1 MFLCF
6 PELTPGW
13 GTGGGEREDGAEE
26 REQPGPTTLATGVH
40 IGTCLLLGK
49 GREGSRGSVGGGG
62 RLSEWFCH
70 TTSTVTDSLTFGN
83 QALTQMRT
91 WERNGKMHYLPLC
104 CVVPARMPEMGRP
117 PQPPPTWARFYPLL
131 MGSLSTLVGKICFGT
146 ARKVTK
152 PLTFLRVRP
161 DIGVWGS

>member
-1 MFLCF
+1 MSGKAVQRKGSNLV
-6 PELTPGW
+6 PQHWP
-13 GTGGGEREDGAEE
+13 REC
-26 REQPGPTTLATGVH
+26 T
-40 IGTCLLLGK
+40 
-49 GREGSRGSVGGGG
+49 SGSVGGGG
-62 RLSEWFCH
+62 RFSEWFCH

-83 QALTQMRT
+83 QGLTQMGS

-117 PQPPPTWARFYPLL
+117 AQPPPTWARFYSLL
-131 MGSLSTLVGKICFGT
+131 MGSLSRLVGKICFGT

-152 PLTFLRVRP
+152 PLSFLWVRP